1 MSQPT
6 LDMMAVRRM
15 ALDAMADLPGPPTG
29 HRPLTAI
36 RLDLAEYKVAEGSGA
51 QQSRVQESGVQG
63 SGEVSASLVDA
74 VTDLLVRD
82 DGTNGAGAAVVTGVS
97 RYFDLPVARLFHEVL
112 FRRVWD
118 RFRHRCGRESPGD
131 HFQIKI
137 NVTSDGAIPLELYG
151 SEWSFKQLHMD
162 RDALLFSHLYG
173 PVAGFTG
180 GALLLAD
187 VRTYLHRHGL
197 RFDDLFEWSK
207 EATPGSKPVL
217 RAEHLA
223 AVMAECGVDIGSPG
237 PDEIIFVNNLPS
249 AGILHGVTPVALTAE
264 DRFVRTFHRCSVK
277 GVPWRP
283 AQPA

>member
-6 LDMMAVRRM
+6 LDMMVVRRM
-15 ALDAMADLPGPPTG
+15 ALDAMADLPGPITAR
-29 HRPLTAI
+29 RPLTAI
-36 RLDLAEYKVAEGSGA
+36 RVDLADYKVAQGSSGPGA
-51 QQSRVQESGVQG
+51 QESG
-63 SGEVSASLVDA
+63 EVPPSLVDA
-74 VTDLLVRD
+74 VTDRLVRD
-82 DGTNGAGAAVVTGVS
+82 DGTSGAGAAVVTGVS
-97 RYFDLPVARLFHEVL
+97 RYFDQPVARLFHEVL

-118 RFRHRCGRESPGD
+118 RFRHRCGPESPD
-131 HFQIKI
+131 HFKIKV

-197 RFDDLFEWSK
+197 RFNDLFEWSR

-217 RAEHLA
+217 RAEHVA
-223 AVMAECGVDIGSPG
+223 AVMAECGVDLGGPG

-249 AGILHGVTPVALTAE
+249 AGILHGVTPVAVPAA
-264 DRFVRTFHRCSVK
+264 DGFIRTFHRCSVK
-277 GVPWRP
+277 GVPWRS